1 MITGILTLTLTLT
14 IMLTGTWT
22 GMESVVALS
31 FIYMFF
37 YINLFGISR
46 ECTLSLAQYRALNYG
61 SYDAD

>member
-1 MITGILTLTLTLT
+1 MITGNLTLTLTLT
-14 IMLTGTWT
+14 ITIMLTETWT

-46 ECTLSLAQYRALNYG
+46 ECTPCLERHRDKSRIG
-61 SYDAD
+61 